1 MGFPGGSVVKKSA
14 CQRRRGGFDPWVGKI
29 LYGRK
34 WQSTP
39 VLLLEEY
46 HRQRAKGLK
55 SMGSQSQTQLSTHA
69 HILNIRLHKKYK
81 LFIE

>member
-29 LYGRK
+29 LYRRK
-34 WQSTP
+34 WQFTP
-39 VLLLEEY
+39 VLLLEDTID
-46 HRQRAKGLK
+46 RRANELK

-69 HILNIRLHKKYK
+69 HILNIDLNKKYK